1 MVGTR
6 IARFFIQS
14 FVYASND
21 YYECHRSGNAADE
34 SCGSLYTHRKSDKRN
49 DNSGSEFAVDH
60 AAAGMYEQFEF
71 DKWYANGR
79 ADADDGDGIG
89 AERNGSGERNGK

>member
-60 AAAGMYEQFEF
+60 AAAGMYEQFKF
-71 DKWYANGR
+71 DQRYADGGSY
-79 ADADDGDGIG
+79 AHDGDGNG
-89 AERNGSGERNGK
+89 PERNGSGERYGE